1 MIESIGLP
9 SPTDEAGE
17 RRVVIKHMK
26 KTIKGKK
33 NGPSQ
38 FGSGQ
43 KMELQRWWRKENDA
57 GGVQEYY
64 TTDRPTRSTD
74 CDDVDHFYMEIN
86 TKRGGWWW
94 MLDTKRGPT
103 TTTTHLV
110 VCGRRYSSH
119 HKAPTS

>member
-43 KMELQRWWRKENDA
+43 KMERAMEHQRWRKENDA

-64 TTDRPTRSTD
+64 TQNRRRRTDQQDQQTVMTLIT
-74 CDDVDHFYMEIN
+74 F
-86 TKRGGWWW
+86 TWK
-94 MLDTKRGPT
+94 
-103 TTTTHLV
+103 
-110 VCGRRYSSH
+110 
-119 HKAPTS
+119 